1 MDTLYILQANSWLFY
16 TAIVFF
22 GLSVGSFLNVVV
34 YRLPI
39 ILNREWKQ
47 QCHEYLEIEQPEL
60 TPELNNLSLSTPRSA
75 CPNCGHKITAV
86 ENIPVVSYLF
96 LRGKCSSCKKHISIQ
111 YPLVELLTAVASVV
125 VAYRFGVTIQT
136 ITALFFTWTL
146 IALTLIDIH
155 KQLLPDNLTLPL
167 MWLGLL
173 LAVFGVFTDIQSSLI
188 GAMAGYLILWIVFH
202 GFKLI
207 TGKEGMG
214 YGDFKLLAALGAWLG
229 WEFLPQI
236 ILLSS
241 VVGTIFGLGMIA
253 TGKTEMQ
260 NRIPFGPYLAIAGWF
275 ALIWGEQ
282 LNTLYYSIL

>member
-1 MDTLYILQANSWLFY
+1 MDIIQTLHANTWLFY

-39 ILNREWKQ
+39 ILDREWKQ

-60 TPELNNLSLSTPRSA
+60 SPELTKLSLSTPRSA
-75 CPNCGHKITAV
+75 CPNCGHMITAI
-86 ENIPVVSYLF
+86 ENIPVISYLF
-96 LRGKCSSCKKHISIQ
+96 LRGRCSSCKNPISIQ
-111 YPLVELLTAVASVV
+111 YPLVEFFTAAASVV
-125 VAYRFGVTIQT
+125 VAYRFGITEQT
-136 ITALFFTWTL
+136 IAALIFTWTL
-146 IALTLIDIH
+146 ISLTLIDIH

-173 LAVFGVFTDIQSSLI
+173 LALFEVFTDLQSSFI
-188 GAMAGYLILWIVFH
+188 GAIACYLILWSVFQ
-202 GFKLI
+202 GFKII

-229 WEFLPQI
+229 WQLLPQI

-241 VVGTIFGLGMIA
+241 IVGTLFGIGMLV

-260 NRIPFGPYLAIAGWF
+260 NKIPFGPYLAMAGWI